1 MVKNLPV
8 VQESQ
13 VHNLDQE
20 DPLEKGMANH
30 SRILAWRIPWT
41 EGYTVHGVTRSQ
53 TWLSKHARIM
63 WLQKRQG
70 QFCDTLH
77 ITELLSMKSGWA
89 QTSTERTS
97 LAGLFHLVLIAL
109 LHYRFHQR
117 HSLTEHLHRHPCLGL
132 CFLGSWPQGV
142 WEKLSAFLTSW
153 RHHKCGCYHA
163 KFSKARV
170 SSFFCKELENENF
183 RLCMSH
189 MVSATYYI
197 SPFLKTL

>member
-1 MVKNLPV
+1 MDRGLYSPWGHK
-8 VQESQ
+8 ES
-13 VHNLDQE
+13 D
-20 DPLEKGMANH
+20 MTAH
-30 SRILAWRIPWT
+30 SKESDMTEQACTHYVIAKETRTILWYSSHYRAPFYEIR
-41 EGYTVHGVTRSQ
+41 
-53 TWLSKHARIM
+53 
-63 WLQKRQG
+63 
-70 QFCDTLH
+70 
-77 ITELLSMKSGWA
+77 WA

-109 LHYRFHQR
+109 LHYRFHQG
-117 HSLTEHLHRHPCLGL
+117 HSLIEHLHRHPCLGL
-132 CFLGSWPQGV
+132 CFLGSWPQRV
-142 WEKLSAFLTSW
+142 WEKLSVFSMSW

-170 SSFFCKELENENF
+170 ISFFCKELENENF

>member
-1 MVKNLPV
+1 MSAEFLRNLYPF
-8 VQESQ
+8 
-13 VHNLDQE
+13 LDQR
-20 DPLEKGMANH
+20 H
-30 SRILAWRIPWT
+30 ILALNW
-41 EGYTVHGVTRSQ
+41 
-53 TWLSKHARIM
+53 IM
-63 WLQKRQG
+63 
-70 QFCDTLH
+70 
-77 ITELLSMKSGWA
+77 MKSQSTYIVRAPFYEIRWA

-109 LHYRFHQR
+109 LHYRFHQG
-117 HSLTEHLHRHPCLGL
+117 HSLIEHLHRHPCLGL
-132 CFLGSWPQGV
+132 CFLGSWPQRV
-142 WEKLSAFLTSW
+142 WEKLSVFSMSW

-170 SSFFCKELENENF
+170 ISFFCKELENENF